1 MIVFKRP
8 ISYMIFKAASAKIW
22 LPQVD
27 TVIAKRNTRVSQC
40 VLLSY
45 RLPVTICTTA
55 VPAQENNGHLEHVL
69 REVCGV
75 SL

>member
-8 ISYMIFKAASAKIW
+8 ISYLILKDARAKIW

-27 TVIAKRNTRVSQC
+27 TVIAKGNTRVSQY

-55 VPAQENNGHLEHVL
+55 VPSQENNGHLKHVL
-69 REVCGV
+69 REVCGF